1 MLFCYEGIQ
10 GRVVPHALLY
20 WWQKDW
26 VCPLPRACTHHRCRL
41 PRSFLAIDRL
51 KKSKRTKSTY
61 KYQYR
66 ARVHLLEHECL
77 YRRAPYE
84 LYEQHKHKLQCRYL
98 WLTGCVLQY
107 DMDRLCYNIYKRC
120 THTALQTGKRSHVTL
135 IIFWGNIKRVITVSY
150 QEEKSLHVLY
160 FSWNQHLHTPFLAW
174 YDML

>member
-98 WLTGCVLQY
+98 ILWTVQTQGAMQVPYEQYKHKLQCRY
-107 DMDRLCYNIYKRC
+107 LMNSTNTSSNAGTLW
-120 THTALQTGKRSHVTL
+120 TVQTQAAMQVP
-135 IIFWGNIKRVITVSY
+135 Y
-150 QEEKSLHVLY
+150 EQ
-160 FSWNQHLHTPFLAW
+160 
-174 YDML
+174 